1 MKNTKEK
8 TNTTSTML
16 RHLNDLLKICSHPTL
31 VDDRDDVVVPSSA
44 YYDITS
50 SCKLVALKELLLSCG
65 IGTKSGSSIST
76 SDDTA
81 LEATHRVLIFAQR
94 RRTLDLIERQLLK
107 RSEHLSNVAHLRM
120 DGQTSKRD
128 RDNVLRRFRED
139 PSVDVLLLTTKVGGL
154 GLSLTTADT
163 VVFVEHDWNP
173 QVDLQAMDRAHRLGQ
188 NRAVTVYRL
197 VTESTI
203 EQRLM
208 SAQRFKLAMTSA
220 VVKES
225 ESTLEKI
232 GGMSEADLLALW
244 RSEMNVDDEEEE
256 KQQLDNH
263 HRAALDLDIELTDD
277 EDAEDNELVSAFLS
291 EI

>member
-1 MKNTKEK
+1 VDNRE
-8 TNTTSTML
+8 
-16 RHLNDLLKICSHPTL
+16 DL
-31 VDDRDDVVVPSSA
+31 VVPSSA

-65 IGTKSGSSIST
+65 IGCKTSSS
-76 SDDTA
+76 SDESET

-94 RRTLDLIERQLLK
+94 RQTLDLIERQLLK
-107 RSEHLSNVAHLRM
+107 RSEHLHNVAHLRM
-120 DGQTSKRD
+120 DGQTSKHD
-128 RDNVLRRFRED
+128 RDDVLRQFRED
-139 PSVDVLLLTTKVGGL
+139 PSVDILMLTTKVGGL

-163 VVFVEHDWNP
+163 VIFVEHDWNP

-188 NRAVTVYRL
+188 SRAVTVYRL

-225 ESTLEKI
+225 KDTLTKI
-232 GGMSEADLLALW
+232 GGLSESDLLALW
-244 RSEMNVDDEEEE
+244 RAEMKEDEEEKKE
-256 KQQLDNH
+256 KQQRDCH
-263 HRAALDLDIELTDD
+263 HRAAFDLDIELSDD
-277 EDAEDNELVSAFLS
+277 DDLDNVMIENNDVIGSFLDS
-291 EI
+291 KKMEG

>member
-1 MKNTKEK
+1 
-8 TNTTSTML
+8 ML

-31 VDDRDDVVVPSSA
+31 VDDRDDIVVPSSA

-65 IGTKSGSSIST
+65 IGTAST
-76 SDDTA
+76 SSVSSSSEDAT
-81 LEATHRVLIFAQR
+81 LEAAHRVLIFAQR

-107 RSEHLSNVAHLRM
+107 RSEHLVNVAHLRM

-128 RDNVLRRFRED
+128 RDDVLRRFRED

-163 VVFVEHDWNP
+163 VVFMEHDWNP

-197 VTESTI
+197 VTENTI

-232 GGMSEADLLALW
+232 GGLSEDDLLAMW
-244 RSEMNVDDEEEE
+244 RSEMKTDEKEET
-256 KQQLDNH
+256 QQLDNH

-277 EDAEDNELVSAFLS
+277 DDLDNDNELISSFLDV
-291 EI
+291 EMGVNEE

>member
-1 MKNTKEK
+1 MRNRYDLEMCWREFKFYIENDEYHLYLTFFHTRKNT
-8 TNTTSTML
+8 
-16 RHLNDLLKICSHPTL
+16 
-31 VDDRDDVVVPSSA
+31 
-44 YYDITS
+44 
-50 SCKLVALKELLLSCG
+50 
-65 IGTKSGSSIST
+65 GTKSGSSISN
-76 SDDTA
+76 SDDTTA

-107 RSEHLSNVAHLRM
+107 RSEHLTNVAYLRM

-225 ESTLEKI
+225 DSTLEKI

-244 RSEMNVDDEEEE
+244 RSEMKVDDENEE
-256 KQQLDNH
+256 LDNH

-277 EDAEDNELVSAFLS
+277 EDAEENELVSAFLS

>member
-1 MKNTKEK
+1 
-8 TNTTSTML
+8 
-16 RHLNDLLKICSHPTL
+16 
-31 VDDRDDVVVPSSA
+31 
-44 YYDITS
+44 
-50 SCKLVALKELLLSCG
+50 
-65 IGTKSGSSIST
+65 
-76 SDDTA
+76 
-81 LEATHRVLIFAQR
+81 
-94 RRTLDLIERQLLK
+94 
-107 RSEHLSNVAHLRM
+107 M

-232 GGMSEADLLALW
+232 EGMSEADLLALW